1 MKNIIEKIEFSQNS
15 LNQYLIESEN
25 QKVGEETYVIIEI
38 SLNDIQSDNYLSKC
52 LHETYADRQIIVRG
66 DMGIRYYMY
75 ILNVRELKNCYAE
88 YPFRKNWPNR
98 NCWIAPDEIQEGD
111 NKTIQEYI
119 KKHSDKIEWNDILSK
134 DNKVQINV
142 MR

>member
-1 MKNIIEKIEFSQNS
+1 MKH
-15 LNQYLIESEN
+15 LTQYLMETKEN
-25 QKVGEETYVIIEI
+25 KIDDETYVIIEI

-52 LHETYADRQIIVRG
+52 LHETYQDRLIIIRG

-75 ILNVRELKNCYAE
+75 ILNYREVKNCYAE

-98 NCWIAPDEIQEGD
+98 NCWIAPKELQEGS
-111 NKTIQEYI
+111 KEAIQEYI
-119 KKHSDKIEWNDILSK
+119 KKNSDKVEWDNILK
-134 DNKVQINV
+134 KENKIQINV

>member
-1 MKNIIEKIEFSQNS
+1 MKEIKNYILEGEAS
-15 LNQYLIESEN
+15 
-25 QKVGEETYVIIEI
+25 KVNDEAYVIIEI

-52 LHETYADRQIIVRG
+52 LNETYKDRLIIVRG

-75 ILNVRELKNCYAE
+75 ILKVRELKNCYAE

-98 NCWIAPDEIQEGD
+98 NCWLVPDEIKDASKKEL
-111 NKTIQEYI
+111 QEYI
-119 KKHSDKIEWNDILSK
+119 KKNSDKVDWDDILLK
-134 DNKVQINV
+134 GNKIQINV

>member
-1 MKNIIEKIEFSQNS
+1 MKEIKNYILEGEAS
-15 LNQYLIESEN
+15 
-25 QKVGEETYVIIEI
+25 KVDDEAYVIIEI

-52 LHETYADRQIIVRG
+52 LNETYKDRLIIVRG

-75 ILNVRELKNCYAE
+75 ILKVRELKNCYAE

-98 NCWIAPDEIQEGD
+98 NCWLVPDEIKDASKKEL
-111 NKTIQEYI
+111 QEYI
-119 KKHSDKIEWNDILSK
+119 KKNSDKVDWDDILLK
-134 DNKVQINV
+134 GNKVQINV

>member
-1 MKNIIEKIEFSQNS
+1 MKEIKNYILEGEAS
-15 LNQYLIESEN
+15 
-25 QKVGEETYVIIEI
+25 KVDDEAYVIIEI

-52 LHETYADRQIIVRG
+52 LNETYKDRLIIVRG

-75 ILNVRELKNCYAE
+75 ILKVRELKNCYAE

-98 NCWIAPDEIQEGD
+98 NCWLVPDEIKDASKKEL
-111 NKTIQEYI
+111 QEYI
-119 KKHSDKIEWNDILSK
+119 KKNSDKVDWDDILLK
-134 DNKVQINV
+134 VNKVQINV

>member
-1 MKNIIEKIEFSQNS
+1 MKEIKNYILEGEAS
-15 LNQYLIESEN
+15 
-25 QKVGEETYVIIEI
+25 KVDDEAYVIIEI

-52 LHETYADRQIIVRG
+52 LNETYKDRLIIVRG

-75 ILNVRELKNCYAE
+75 ILKVRELKNCYAE

-98 NCWIAPDEIQEGD
+98 NCWLVPDEIKDASKKEL
-111 NKTIQEYI
+111 QEYI
-119 KKHSDKIEWNDILSK
+119 KKNSDKVDWDDILLK
-134 DNKVQINV
+134 GNKIQINV